1 MSEMNASNRGDSHT
15 ARKKPRRRNR
25 RRLFVLFGLCLLL
38 LFGGAAGALLWKV
51 DDAIE
56 LASSDTLNGVNTLIE
71 QTDSSYQ
78 QEKPLSIVILGRDTR
93 PETGSLNTDVMIV
106 TVVNPKTKKVTMV
119 SLPRDTRV
127 KIPGYSNYHKINA
140 VYSNGEHE
148 RRVAEAN
155 GRIPEENGVTLT
167 KKTLKELLGIPVQY
181 YVEVD
186 FDGFKA
192 IIDELGGIEVNVDR
206 RLVYDDPTDDTH
218 IDLQPGLQVLNGEQ
232 ALGYVRHR
240 HDNRGP
246 KYYSSDFDRNRRQQ
260 EVIKAIVDKVTSFG
274 GLSKVMKLIDVGAQH
289 VRTDLSPEQIKGL
302 AKDFIGINSSAITT
316 LETDA
321 YWKEPYT
328 YLPKEKLAEIRTTLQ
343 NEMELSAELIA
354 ELNNNVVNNNSGVE
368 TASSSTPRKKKTN
381 TESAAPAP
389 KPAKE
394 NPLPQ
399 SQAPA
404 QSEQPQQ
411 PGAQQPEGQAGD
423 GGVPGQTAPP
433 PDLTTPA
440 VPPVTPEQ
448 PPAEEQPATTPPP
461 DIVEQIPA
469 PAEQPGSGEQGETVP
484 STTS

>member
-1 MSEMNASNRGDSHT
+1 MSEMNASNRVDSHR

-25 RRLFVLFGLCLLL
+25 RRLVVLFGLCLLL
-38 LFGGAAGALLWKV
+38 LFAGAAGALLWKV

-127 KIPGYSNYHKINA
+127 KIPGYSNYQKINA

-148 RRVAEAN
+148 RRMAEAN
-155 GRIPEENGVTLT
+155 GRVPEENGVTLT

-186 FDGFKA
+186 FDGFKS

-206 RLVYDDPTDDTH
+206 RMVYDDPTDDTH
-218 IDLQPGLQVLNGEQ
+218 IDLRPGLQVLNGEQ

-260 EVIKAIVDKVTSFG
+260 EVIKAIVDKMTSFD
-274 GLSKVMKLIDVGAQH
+274 GLPKVLKLIDVGAQY

-302 AKDFIGINSSAITT
+302 AKDFMGINSSAITS

-343 NEMELSAELIA
+343 NEMELSAELVA
-354 ELNNNVVNNNSGVE
+354 ELNNNVVNRNSGVE
-368 TASSSTPRKKKTN
+368 TASSGTPRKKKTQ
-381 TESAAPAP
+381 ESAAPASKP
-389 KPAKE
+389 VQEKPAQ
-394 NPLPQ
+394 PQ
-399 SQAPA
+399 PE
-404 QSEQPQQ
+404 QSQQ
-411 PGAQQPEGQAGD
+411 PGAQPPDPQPAEGTGEGQ
-423 GGVPGQTAPP
+423 VPGETAPP

-440 VPPVTPEQ
+440 APPLKPEQ
-448 PPAEEQPATTPPP
+448 PPVQEQPGTTPPP

-469 PAEQPGSGEQGETVP
+469 PADSSGSGEQG
-484 STTS
+484 